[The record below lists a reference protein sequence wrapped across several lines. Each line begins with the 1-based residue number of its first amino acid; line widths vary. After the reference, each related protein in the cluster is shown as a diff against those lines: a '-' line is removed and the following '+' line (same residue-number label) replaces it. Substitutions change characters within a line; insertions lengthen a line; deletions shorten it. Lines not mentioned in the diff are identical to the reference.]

1 MLRSVVVGQYYKDLK
16 NEKYDT
22 SFAVYHRRF
31 STNTNP
37 RWPLAQP
44 MRVLG
49 HNGAS
54 HSNPL
59 ICLTL
64 PTLGHAPANFMHLPW
79 WCTHLMDTYC
89 TENTARAA
97 VMRLRGCYSMRQAW
111 AEGARQR
118 PVYIFDTFAF

>member
-1 MLRSVVVGQYYKDLK
+1 MPMLPGQPKQCGQMMPCSVGQAQRVMVTQGMLRSIVVGQYYKDLK

-49 HNGAS
+49 HNGAL
-54 HSNPL
+54 PL
-59 ICLTL
+59 SPVTTIA
-64 PTLGHAPANFMHLPW
+64 HFQHVSF
-79 WCTHLMDTYC
+79 HF
-89 TENTARAA
+89 
-97 VMRLRGCYSMRQAW
+97 
-111 AEGARQR
+111 R
-118 PVYIFDTFAF
+118 PDYTSCPFGQ